1 MAGAVLMDVLRFSI
15 ATVTYY
21 WRRSLLLTLC
31 VAMAVFV
38 PLTPYLL
45 VRRAA
50 GTLEQR
56 AASTPLMLAAAG
68 SKTDVTL
75 SALYFDGRKHT
86 IMTMGEVM
94 AVDRQRAEAIPLH
107 MRFSTSGVAI
117 VGTTEAYYK
126 HRGLELDEGAFSRRY
141 GDCVLGAAA
150 ARKLGVSPGEYLT
163 SDPKTIFNLTADYPL
178 RIRVTGV
185 LSPSDSPDDDVVF
198 VSMET
203 AWIMDGIGHGHF
215 QQPSA
220 TDGADQNESAQE
232 ATPPGSSSEKLH
244 LEITNENIG
253 AFHFHGRRED
263 YPVTACIIV
272 PTDTRAETLLI
283 GQYSARTD
291 AKVMLIEPLSV
302 IRRLLASVLR
312 VRNLVLAGL
321 SLVTGACILLVV
333 FVFLLTFRLRQN
345 EFDTLRKIGA
355 STRQMSGMILVEMG
369 VVLTTGATIGL
380 ALTWLMGRFDQILL
394 RWLI

>member
-1 MAGAVLMDVLRFSI
+1 MGGAALRDILRFSI

-21 WRRSLLLTLC
+21 WRRALLLTMC

-50 GTLEQR
+50 STLEQR
-56 AASTPLMLAAAG
+56 ASSTPLMIAAAG

-75 SALYFDGRKHT
+75 SALYFDGRKHN
-86 IMTMGEVM
+86 IMTMSEVM
-94 AVDRQRAEAIPLH
+94 AVDPRRATAIPLH
-107 MRFSTSGVAI
+107 LRFSTSGVAI
-117 VGTTEAYYK
+117 VGTTEEYYRL
-126 HRGLELDEGAFSRRY
+126 RGLELEEGTFSGRY
-141 GDCVLGAAA
+141 GDCVVGAAV
-150 ARKLGVSPGEYLT
+150 ARKLRVSPGEYLT

-185 LSPSDSPDDDVVF
+185 LSPSGSTDDEVVF

-215 QQPSA
+215 QGSDKSGRAHQEEASHQATPSESA
-220 TDGADQNESAQE
+220 T
-232 ATPPGSSSEKLH
+232 EKLQ

-253 AFHFHGRRED
+253 GFHFHGQRED

-272 PTDTRAETLLI
+272 PTDTRAGTLLV
-283 GQYSARTD
+283 GQYSARAD
-291 AKVMLIEPLSV
+291 GKVMIIEPLSV
-302 IRRLLASVLR
+302 VQRLLASVLR

-321 SLVTGACILLVV
+321 SLVTGACLLLVV
-333 FVFLLTFRLRQN
+333 FVFLLTFRLRQA
-345 EFDTLRKIGA
+345 EFDTLKKIGA
-355 STRQMSGMILVEMG
+355 STRQISGMVLFEVG
-369 VVLTTGATIGL
+369 LVLTAGATIGV
-380 ALTWLMGRFDQILL
+380 ALTWSTGRFDQILL